1 MFAPFPC
8 GAQVYYDGVMAN
20 MKRCAQLLLA
30 AGGDP
35 ALANHQGRTALD
47 CHADRSE
54 DASVFP
60 GTEAQFEL
68 ARARARAEI
77 QLLHDGT
84 EEGFATALRAR
95 GLAHTTHSRG
105 FDSGNV
111 VAWEELA
118 PAEGEPEGLLVFHN
132 GMYCSSLILRDFGL
146 DFCERTRFRVVLL
159 DLPGVGRC
167 LVREG
172 GISHLRDAAAQAA
185 PTQKGRGGS
194 LRTAGKLRRV

>member
-1 MFAPFPC
+1 MR
-8 GAQVYYDGVMAN
+8 QVYYDAVMAK

-60 GTEAQFEL
+60 NAEAQFEL
-68 ARARARAEI
+68 ARTKSRAGI

-84 EEGFATALRAR
+84 QEGFAKALRER
-95 GLAHTTHSRG
+95 GLAHTTHRRS

-118 PAEGEPEGLLVFHN
+118 PADGEPEGLLVFHN
-132 GMYCSSLILRDFGL
+132 NGWCSSLVLRDFGL
-146 DFCERTRFRVVLL
+146 DFCARTRFRVVLL

-185 PTQKGRGGS
+185 PIPREEEGGGS
-194 LRTAGKLRRV
+194 VWTFSAYYVAC

>member
-1 MFAPFPC
+1 M
-8 GAQVYYDGVMAN
+8 DN
-20 MKRCAQLLLA
+20 MKRCAHLLLA

-35 ALANHQGRTALD
+35 TLANDQGRTALD

-54 DASVFP
+54 DALVFP
-60 GTEAQFEL
+60 GAELEAQFKL
-68 ARARARAEI
+68 ACARTQAEI
-77 QLLHDGT
+77 LLHDGT
-84 EEGFATALRAR
+84 EEGFAKLLQEK
-95 GLAHTTHSRG
+95 GLAHTTHSRS

-132 GMYCSSLILRDFGL
+132 GAWCSSLVLRDFGL

-185 PTQKGRGGS
+185 PIPREEEGGGAAAGRENCRHTTS
-194 LRTAGKLRRV
+194 RVEIS

>member
-1 MFAPFPC
+1 MR
-8 GAQVYYDGVMAN
+8 QVYHDAVISK
-20 MKRCAQLLLA
+20 MKRCAQLLYA

-95 GLAHTTHSRG
+95 GLAHTTHSRS

-132 GMYCSSLILRDFGL
+132 GNWCSSLVLRDFG
-146 DFCERTRFRVVLL
+146 RIIT
-159 DLPGVGRC
+159 
-167 LVREG
+167 
-172 GISHLRDAAAQAA
+172 
-185 PTQKGRGGS
+185 T
-194 LRTAGKLRRV
+194 